1 MLDYICK
8 AVGKKILTIFLLFL
22 PVAMTAQPGITPVD
36 QKVNYIILDTLSTPY
51 CTSIWYVNNND
62 TLVKATYT
70 TINIE
75 ASSRNRAKKNSYDRL
90 ERKVIKVYPYAKAAG
105 DIMKKYELL
114 CQNITDSREQKR
126 LLDEAENSL
135 KEQFEKDLRGLTI
148 SEGVILIK
156 LIDRET
162 GNTSFKLV
170 QDLKG
175 KFSAFMWQGL
185 ARVFGHN
192 LKDDYDGAG
201 EDVWIENIVLRIE
214 DGEIPVELRNVDPFG
229 SKLSAVN

>member
-1 MLDYICK
+1 MLC
-8 AVGKKILTIFLLFL
+8 A
-22 PVAMTAQPGITPVD
+22 PVALAAQPSPSTPYP
-36 QKVNYIILDTLSTPY
+36 KVNYVILDTLQSEY
-51 CTSIWYVNNND
+51 CTSIWYVTNND
-62 TLVKATYT
+62 TLVKATYA

-75 ASSRNRAKKNSYDRL
+75 GKSPNRLKKNSYDRL
-90 ERKVIKVYPYAKAAG
+90 ERKVIKVYPYAKVAG

-114 CQNITDSREQKR
+114 CQNVTDPKEQKR

-135 KEQFEKDLRGLTI
+135 KAQFEKDLRSLTV

-214 DGEIPVELRNVDPFG
+214 DGEIPVELKEVDPFA
-229 SKLSAVN
+229 SKLSSVN

>member
-1 MLDYICK
+1 MD
-8 AVGKKILTIFLLFL
+8 KKILHILFLFL
-22 PVAMTAQPGITPVD
+22 PVAIIAQPGPVD
-36 QKVNYIILDTLSTPY
+36 SSPKVNYIILDTLSSQY
-51 CTSIWYVNNND
+51 CTSIWYVSNND
-62 TLVKATYT
+62 TLVKATYAV
-70 TINIE
+70 INIE
-75 ASSRNRAKKNSYDRL
+75 CRAENRAQKKSYDRL

-114 CQNITDSREQKR
+114 CQNVTDSKEQKR

-135 KEQFEKDLRGLTI
+135 KVQFEKDLRNLTV

-156 LIDRET
+156 LIDRQT

-192 LKDDYDGAG
+192 LKDDYDAEG

-214 DGEIPVELRNVDPFG
+214 DGEIPVELREVDPFA
-229 SKLSAVN
+229 SKLSSVR